1 MITEDLIRKLPKSD
15 LHLHLD
21 GSLRLETLIDLAR
34 TRGVVL
40 PSETP
45 EGLNELVFKDSYANL
60 GEYLHGFGY
69 TCSVLQDPEALERTA
84 YELAWDNID
93 EGVRYIEVRLA
104 PQLHV
109 NEHVTSEQVLE
120 AVNAGLDRAKREHRT
135 SDAVAKRGEPPFEY
149 GIIVCAMRMFTPAF
163 SWYYKHLFKVTSEL
177 EEKRRFGIASLQLA
191 QTAVKARDQL
201 GLPIVAFDLAGQE
214 DGYPGEDHA
223 EAYHYAHEHFLKK
236 TVHAGEAYGPESIF
250 QAITALHA
258 DRIGHGYHLFRP
270 DLITSKH
277 VYDPEG
283 YVRALAQ
290 FIADRRITIEVC
302 ITSNLQTNPEI
313 KTVGNHALKQMLDAR
328 LSCTLCTDNR
338 LVSHTSVTNEIR
350 LAMDGLQ
357 LSTHALRDL
366 IIYGFKRSFYPG
378 DYREKRAYVRRV
390 VNYYDGLM
398 EQAQPGFEPPSG
410 RQQGQV

>member
-1 MITEDLIRKLPKSD
+1 MITEELIRKLPKSD

-21 GSLRLETLIDLAR
+21 GSLRVETLIDLAR

-40 PSETP
+40 PSDTP
-45 EGLNELVFKDSYANL
+45 EGLNELVFKPHYANL
-60 GEYLHGFGY
+60 GEYLHGFAY
-69 TCSVLQDPEALERTA
+69 TCSVLQDAEALERTA
-84 YELAWDNID
+84 YELAMDNIE

-109 NEHVTSEQVLE
+109 NEHMTSEQVLQ
-120 AVNAGLDRAKREHRT
+120 AVNAGLERAKREHRM
-135 SDAVAKRGEPPFEY
+135 SDAVAVRGEPPFEY

-163 SWYYKHLFKVTSEL
+163 GWYFKSLARVTSEL
-177 EEKRRFGIASLQLA
+177 QEKRRFGIASLQLA
-191 QTAVKARDQL
+191 QTAIKARDKL

-214 DGYPGEDHA
+214 AGYPAVDHA
-223 EAYHYAHEHFLKK
+223 EAYHFAHEHFLKK

-270 DLITSKH
+270 DLITAKD

-313 KTVGNHALKQMLDAR
+313 KTVANHALKQMLDAR

-338 LVSHTSVTNEIR
+338 LVSHTSMTNEIQ
-350 LAMDGLQ
+350 LALEGLE
-357 LSTHALRDL
+357 LSNQALRDL

-378 DYREKRAYVRRV
+378 DYREKRAYVRQV
-390 VNYYDGLM
+390 VNYYDKLM
-398 EQAQPGFEPPSG
+398 REVEPAFEPPPG
-410 RQQGQV
+410 R

>member
-1 MITEDLIRKLPKSD
+1 MITQDLIKKLPKSD

-21 GSLRLETLIDLAR
+21 GSLRLETLIELAR

-40 PSETP
+40 PSDTP
-45 EGLNELVFKDSYANL
+45 EGLNELVFKPHYANL
-60 GEYLHGFGY
+60 GEYLQGFAY
-69 TCSVLQDPEALERTA
+69 TCSVLQDAEALERSA

-109 NEHVTSEQVLE
+109 NESMTSEQVLQ
-120 AVNAGLDRAKREHRT
+120 AVNAGLERAKREHRR
-135 SDAVAKRGEPPFEY
+135 SEAVAERGEPPFEY
-149 GIIVCAMRMFTPAF
+149 GIIVCAMRMFSPAF
-163 SWYYKHLFKVTSEL
+163 GWYFKHLHQVTSEL
-177 EEKRRFGIASLQLA
+177 DEKRRFGIASLQLA
-191 QTAVKARDQL
+191 QTAIKARDQL

-214 DGYPGEDHA
+214 AGYPAVDHA
-223 EAYHYAHEHFLKK
+223 EAYHFAHEHFLKK

-270 DLITSKH
+270 DLITSKD

-283 YVRALAQ
+283 YVRALGQ

-313 KTVGNHALKQMLDAR
+313 KTVANHALKQMLDAR

-338 LVSHTSVTNEIR
+338 LVSHTSMTNEIQ
-350 LAMDGLQ
+350 LALEGLE
-357 LSTHALRDL
+357 LSNQALRDL

-378 DYREKRAYVRRV
+378 DYREKRAYVRQV
-390 VNYYDGLM
+390 VNYYDKLM
-398 EQAQPGFEPPSG
+398 REVEPAFEPPPG
-410 RQQGQV
+410 R

>member
-1 MITEDLIRKLPKSD
+1 MITHDLIRKLPKSD

-21 GSLRLETLIDLAR
+21 GSLRVETLIDLAR

-40 PSETP
+40 PSNTP
-45 EGLNELVFKDSYANL
+45 EGLNELVFKPSYANL
-60 GEYLHGFGY
+60 GEYLHGFAY
-69 TCSVLQDPEALERTA
+69 TCSVLQDAEALERTS
-84 YELAWDNID
+84 YELAMDNIE

-109 NEHVTSEQVLE
+109 NENMTTEQVLQ
-120 AVNAGLDRAKREHRT
+120 AVNAGLERAKREHRQ
-135 SDAVAKRGEPPFEY
+135 SEAVALRGEPPFEY
-149 GIIVCAMRMFTPAF
+149 GIIVCAMRMFTSGF
-163 SWYYKHLFKVTSEL
+163 GWYFKHLERVTSEL
-177 EEKRRFGIASLQLA
+177 DEKRRFSIASLQLA
-191 QTAVKARDQL
+191 QTAVKCRDEL

-214 DGYPGEDHA
+214 AGYPAEDHA
-223 EAYHYAHEHFLKK
+223 EAYRYAHEHFLKK

-313 KTVGNHALKQMLDAR
+313 KTVSNHALKQMLDAR

-338 LVSHTSVTNEIR
+338 LVSHTSMTNEIE
-350 LAMDGLQ
+350 LALNELE
-357 LSTHALRDL
+357 LSTQALRDL

-378 DYREKRAYVRRV
+378 DYREKRAYVRQV
-390 VNYYDGLM
+390 VNYYDKLM
-398 EQAQPGFEPPSG
+398 REVEPAFEPPPG
-410 RQQGQV
+410 R

>member
-1 MITEDLIRKLPKSD
+1 MITKDLIKKLPKSD

-21 GSLRLETLIDLAR
+21 GSLRLETLIELAR

-40 PSETP
+40 PSDTP
-45 EGLNELVFKDSYANL
+45 EGLNELVFKPEYANL
-60 GEYLHGFGY
+60 GEYLHGFAY
-69 TCSVLQDPEALERTA
+69 TCSVLQDAEALERTA

-109 NEHVTSEQVLE
+109 NESMTSEQVLQ
-120 AVNAGLDRAKREHRT
+120 AVNAGLERAKREHRR
-135 SDAVAKRGEPPFEY
+135 SEAVAERGEPPFEY
-149 GIIVCAMRMFTPAF
+149 GIIVCAMRMFTPSF
-163 SWYYKHLFKVTSEL
+163 GWYFKHLHQVTSEL
-177 EEKRRFGIASLQLA
+177 DEKRRFGIASLQLA
-191 QTAVKARDQL
+191 RTAIKARDEM

-214 DGYPGEDHA
+214 AGYPAVDHA
-223 EAYHYAHEHFLKK
+223 EAYNYAHGHFLKK

-270 DLITSKH
+270 DLITAKH
-277 VYDPEG
+277 VRDPEG

-313 KTVGNHALKQMLDAR
+313 KTVANHALKQMLDAR

-338 LVSHTSVTNEIR
+338 LVSHTSMTNEIA
-350 LAMDGLQ
+350 LALEGLE
-357 LSTHALRDL
+357 LSNQSLRDL

-378 DYREKRAYVRRV
+378 DYREKRAYVRQV
-390 VNYYDGLM
+390 VNYYDKLM
-398 EQAQPGFEPPSG
+398 REVEPAFEPPPG
-410 RQQGQV
+410 R

>member
-21 GSLRLETLIDLAR
+21 GSLRVETLIDLAR

-40 PSETP
+40 PSDTP
-45 EGLNELVFKDSYANL
+45 EGLNELVFKPNYANL
-60 GEYLHGFGY
+60 GEYLHGFAY
-69 TCSVLQDPEALERTA
+69 TCSVLQDAEALERSA

-109 NEHVTSEQVLE
+109 NERMNSEQVLE
-120 AVNAGLDRAKREHRT
+120 AVNAGLERAKREHRR
-135 SDAVAKRGEPPFEY
+135 SEAVAQRGEPPFEY

-163 SWYYKHLFKVTSEL
+163 GWYFKNLQRVTSEL
-177 EEKRRFGIASLQLA
+177 EDKRRFGIASLQLA
-191 QTAVKARDQL
+191 QTAIKARDKL

-214 DGYPGEDHA
+214 AGYPAVDHA
-223 EAYHYAHEHFLKK
+223 EAYNYAHGHFLKK

-250 QAITALHA
+250 QAITGLHA

-270 DLITSKH
+270 DLITSKD

-313 KTVGNHALKQMLDAR
+313 KTVANHALKQMLDAR

-338 LVSHTSVTNEIR
+338 LVSHTSMTNEIG
-350 LAMDGLQ
+350 LALEGLE
-357 LSTHALRDL
+357 LSNQALRDL

-378 DYREKRAYVRRV
+378 DYREKRAYVRQV
-390 VNYYDGLM
+390 VNYYDKLM
-398 EQAQPGFEPPSG
+398 REVEPAFEPPPG
-410 RQQGQV
+410 R

>member
-1 MITEDLIRKLPKSD
+1 MITRDLIHKLPKTD

-21 GSLRLETLIDLAR
+21 GSLRLETLIELAR

-40 PSETP
+40 PSDTP
-45 EGLNELVFKDSYANL
+45 EGLNELVFKESYANL
-60 GEYLHGFGY
+60 GEYLHGFAY
-69 TCSVLQDPEALERTA
+69 TCSVLQDAEALERCS
-84 YELAWDNID
+84 YELAWDNIE

-109 NEHVTSEQVLE
+109 NQSMNSEQVLQ
-120 AVNAGLDRAKREHRT
+120 AVNDGLDRAKREHRM
-135 SDAVAKRGEPPFEY
+135 SPAVREHGEPPFEY
-149 GIIVCAMRMFTPAF
+149 GIIVCAMRMFTPGF
-163 SWYYKHLFKVTSEL
+163 GWYFEHLHRVTSEL
-177 EEKRRFGIASLQLA
+177 DEKRRFGIASLQLA
-191 QTAVKARDQL
+191 QSAVKCRDQL

-214 DGYPGEDHA
+214 AGYPAVDHA

-270 DLITSKH
+270 DLITSSN

-313 KTVGNHALKQMLDAR
+313 KTVANHALKQMLDAR

-338 LVSHTSVTNEIR
+338 LVSHTSVTHEIE
-350 LAMDGLQ
+350 LAMNELE
-357 LSTHALRDL
+357 LSTQALRDL

-378 DYREKRAYVRRV
+378 DYREKRAYVRQV
-390 VNYYDGLM
+390 VNYYDKLM
-398 EQAQPGFEPPSG
+398 REVEPAFEPPPG
-410 RQQGQV
+410 R

>member
-34 TRGVVL
+34 TRGVEL
-40 PSETP
+40 PSDTP
-45 EGLNELVFKDSYANL
+45 EGLNELVFKESYANL
-60 GEYLHGFGY
+60 PEYLAGFAY

-84 YELAWDNID
+84 YELALDNID
-93 EGVRYIEVRLA
+93 EGVCYLEVRLA

-109 NEHVTSEQVLE
+109 NENLTTEQVLA
-120 AVNAGLDRAKREHRT
+120 AVNNGLERAKREHRA
-135 SDAVAKRGEPPFEY
+135 SEAVAKRGEPPFEY
-149 GIIVCAMRMFTPAF
+149 GIIVCALRMFTADF
-163 SWYYKHLFKVTSEL
+163 SWYYRHLFRVTNDM

-191 QTAVKARDQL
+191 HTAVRVRDQM
-201 GLPIVAFDLAGQE
+201 GLPVVAFDLAGQE
-214 DGYPGEDHA
+214 SGYPGVDHA
-223 EAYHYAHEHFLKK
+223 EAFHYAHEHFLKK

-283 YVRALAQ
+283 YVGALAQ

-313 KTVGNHALKQMLDAR
+313 ESVANHALKQMLDAR

-338 LVSHTSVTNEIR
+338 LVSHTTVTNEIK
-350 LAMDGLQ
+350 LAMEELQ
-357 LSTHALRDL
+357 LSNQALRDL

-378 DYREKRAYVRRV
+378 DYREKRDYVRQV
-390 VNYYDGLM
+390 VNYYDKLM
-398 EQAQPGFEPPSG
+398 REVQPSFEPPPG
-410 RQQGQV
+410 R

>member
-1 MITEDLIRKLPKSD
+1 MITHDLIQKLPKSD

-21 GSLRLETLIDLAR
+21 GSLRLETLIELAR
-34 TRGVVL
+34 PRGVVL
-40 PSETP
+40 PSDTP
-45 EGLNELVFKDSYANL
+45 EGLNELVFKPSYANL
-60 GEYLHGFGY
+60 GEYLHGFAY
-69 TCSVLQDPEALERTA
+69 TCSVLQDAEALERCA

-109 NEHVTSEQVLE
+109 NETTTTEQVLQ
-120 AVNAGLDRAKREHRT
+120 AVHAGLDRAKREHRR
-135 SDAVAKRGEPPFEY
+135 SPAVAERGEPPFEY

-163 SWYYKHLFKVTSEL
+163 GWYFKHLHRVTSEL
-177 EEKRRFGIASLQLA
+177 DEKRRFGIASMQLA
-191 QTAVKARDQL
+191 QAAIKCRDEL

-214 DGYPGEDHA
+214 AGYPAEDHA

-270 DLITSKH
+270 DLITAKH

-313 KTVGNHALKQMLDAR
+313 KTVENHALKQMLDAR

-338 LVSHTSVTNEIR
+338 LVSHTSMTQEIE
-350 LAMDGLQ
+350 LAMNGLE
-357 LSTHALRDL
+357 LSTQALRDL

-378 DYREKRAYVRRV
+378 DYREKRAYVRKI
-390 VNYYDGLM
+390 VNYYDELM
-398 EQAQPGFEPPSG
+398 REVEPAFEPPPG
-410 RQQGQV
+410 R

>member
-1 MITEDLIRKLPKSD
+1 MITTELIKKLPKSD

-21 GSLRLETLIDLAR
+21 GSLRVETLIDLAR

-40 PSETP
+40 PSDTP
-45 EGLNELVFKDSYANL
+45 EGLNELVFKPHYANL
-60 GEYLHGFGY
+60 GEYLHGFAY
-69 TCSVLQDPEALERTA
+69 TCSVLQDVEALERTA

-109 NEHVTSEQVLE
+109 NENTTTEQVLQ
-120 AVNAGLDRAKREHRT
+120 AVNAGLERAKREHRL
-135 SDAVAKRGEPPFEY
+135 SEAVAVRGEPPFEY
-149 GIIVCAMRMFTPAF
+149 GIIVCAMRMFTSGF
-163 SWYYKHLFKVTSEL
+163 GWYFKHLERVTSEL
-177 EEKRRFGIASLQLA
+177 DEKRRFSIASLQLA
-191 QTAVKARDQL
+191 QTAVKCRDEL

-214 DGYPGEDHA
+214 AGYPAEDHA
-223 EAYHYAHEHFLKK
+223 EAYRYAHEHFLKK

-313 KTVGNHALKQMLDAR
+313 KTVENHALRQMIDAR

-338 LVSHTSVTNEIR
+338 LVSHTSMTQEIE
-350 LAMDGLQ
+350 LALQGLELGTQ
-357 LSTHALRDL
+357 SLRDL

-378 DYREKRAYVRRV
+378 DYREKRAYVRKI
-390 VNYYDGLM
+390 VNYYDELM
-398 EQAQPGFEPPSG
+398 REVQPSFEPPPG
-410 RQQGQV
+410 R

>member
-21 GSLRLETLIDLAR
+21 GSLRVETLIDLAR

-40 PSETP
+40 PSSTP

-60 GEYLHGFGY
+60 GEYLRGFAY
-69 TCSVLQDPEALERTA
+69 TCSVLQDAESLERTA
-84 YELAWDNID
+84 YELAWDNIE

-109 NEHVTSEQVLE
+109 NESMTSEQVLQ
-120 AVNAGLDRAKREHRT
+120 AVNSGLERAKREHRL
-135 SDAVAKRGEPPFEY
+135 SEAVAVRGEPPFEY
-149 GIIVCAMRMFTPAF
+149 GIIVCAMRMFTSGF
-163 SWYYKHLFKVTSEL
+163 GWYFKHLERVTSEL
-177 EEKRRFGIASLQLA
+177 DEKRRFSIASLQLA
-191 QTAVKARDQL
+191 QTAVKCRDEL

-214 DGYPGEDHA
+214 AGYPAEDHA
-223 EAYHYAHEHFLKK
+223 EAYRYAHEHFLKK

-313 KTVGNHALKQMLDAR
+313 KTVSNHALKQMLDAR

-338 LVSHTSVTNEIR
+338 LVSHTTVTNEIR
-350 LAMDGLQ
+350 LAMDELE
-357 LSTHALRDL
+357 LSTQALRDL

-378 DYREKRAYVRRV
+378 DYREKREYVRQV
-390 VNYYDGLM
+390 VNYYDKLM
-398 EQAQPGFEPPSG
+398 REVQPGFEPPPG
-410 RQQGQV
+410 R